1 MWLRAM
7 FIGHGRALEI
17 LPKEFRSKGSGA
29 DVRERDISDSTHWQG
44 WLPIGMTRLVR
55 ISRSTCESPGVME

>member
-1 MWLRAM
+1 MCNPELVHFEGTADVLRAM

-29 DVRERDISDSTHWQG
+29 DVRERDISDSTHW
-44 WLPIGMTRLVR
+44 
-55 ISRSTCESPGVME
+55 